1 LPLACLYQKGFALKT
16 GKEIRQAFLDY
27 FRNHDHEI
35 VKSASLI
42 PRDDPT
48 LLFTN
53 AGMVPFKRVFLGEE
67 KRDYLRAASSQKC
80 VRAGG
85 KHNDLENV
93 GRTARH
99 HTFFEMLGNFS
110 FGDYFKT
117 EAIHLAWDL
126 LIKVYG
132 LPLNRLYVSV
142 YFKDEEAYGIWQQD
156 IGLPAERIIR
166 LGEKDNFWSM
176 GDTGPCGPCSEILI
190 DQGPHL
196 GCDRPDCAPGCDC
209 DRYLEIWNLVFM
221 QFNRDSNGRLNPL
234 PKPSIDTGMGLER
247 IAAVIQGVPNN
258 FLTDLFKDIILAVK
272 DLSGISLGQNEETDV
287 AIKVICDHS
296 RALAFLLAD
305 GAMPSNEGRGYVV
318 RRILRRAA
326 RFGKVLGIDRPF
338 LFRLTQVVAE
348 MMADHFPEVLEH
360 KAFTSQVIQ
369 KEEERFL
376 ETLDFGLRLLNEEID
391 RLQDKKELVLPGSL
405 VFKLYDTYGFPL
417 DIIQDVIRDKG
428 LSLDQEGFQSHMEHQ
443 REMSRQAWKGSGDRE
458 IQDGY
463 KALMAR
469 DLKNRFNGYETL
481 ETTSSIIALIEKGQE
496 VSETES
502 REPIELVTSETPFY
516 AESGGQTG
524 DRGIISSAKGLF
536 KVEDALSLPNG
547 LILHRGR
554 LQQGSLAVGDQVLLS
569 VSKDQRISTARNH
582 TATHLLHGAL
592 RRILGEQVKQ
602 AGSLVNAQRLRF
614 DFSHYS
620 ALSSKELQEVE
631 DLVNEQIRLNL
642 PVNTLIMDYD
652 QAKAAG
658 AIALFEEKYGDRV
671 RMVKVGDFSQELCG
685 GTHTTRT
692 GDLGLFKILSEG
704 SIASGV
710 RRIEAVTGKEALH
723 MVHQEENWLRA
734 LGEMLKVGPEDL
746 LSRVEKL
753 LAQQKEL
760 ERTITRLNKSL
771 LSGGGVEN
779 ILSQARTIDGINILA
794 ASVGAGDAKELRDL
808 ADSLRDRLKS
818 GIVVLGGVN
827 EGKVFLVTVVSKDLT
842 GGYHAGK
849 IIKRIA
855 KALGGDGG
863 GRPDMAQAGGNR
875 PDLLESTLAGVYEWI
890 GRE

>member
-1 LPLACLYQKGFALKT
+1 LKT

-27 FRNHDHEI
+27 FRDHEHEVI
-35 VKSASLI
+35 KSASLI
-42 PRDDPT
+42 PRDDPS

-117 EAIHLAWDL
+117 EAIRLAWDL
-126 LIKVYG
+126 LIRVYN
-132 LPLNRLYVSV
+132 LPKDRLYVSV
-142 YFKDEEAYGIWQQD
+142 FQKDDEAYQIWHQET
-156 IGLPAERIIR
+156 GLPPERIIR

-176 GDTGPCGPCSEILI
+176 GDIGPCGPCSEILF
-190 DQGPHL
+190 DQGPEMSC
-196 GCDRPDCAPGCDC
+196 GQPDCAPGCDC

-221 QFNRDSNGRLNPL
+221 QFNRDANGLLTPL

-247 IAAVIQGVPNN
+247 ITAVIQGVPNN
-258 FLTDLFKDIILAVK
+258 FLTDLFRDIILAVK
-272 DLSGISLGQNEETDV
+272 DISGISMGQKEETDI
-287 AIKVICDHS
+287 AIKVISDHS

-305 GAMPSNEGRGYVV
+305 GAIPSNDGRGYVV

-326 RFGKVLGIDRPF
+326 RFGKVLGINKPF
-338 LFRLTQVVAE
+338 LYRLTQIVAE
-348 MMADHFPEVLEH
+348 VMADQFPEVQEH

-376 ETLDFGLRLLNEEID
+376 ETLDFGMKLLTEEID
-391 RLQDKKELVLPGSL
+391 RLRQENKQVLPGSL

-417 DIIQDVIRDKG
+417 DIIQDVIRDQN
-428 LSLDQEGFQSHMEHQ
+428 LSLDQQGFQAHMDRQ

-458 IQDGY
+458 IQEGY
-463 KALMAR
+463 KTLMAR
-469 DLKNRFNGYETL
+469 ELKNEFKGYDRL
-481 ETTSSIIALIEKGQE
+481 EMQSHIIALIHDGKEVQQIKSPQE
-496 VSETES
+496 
-502 REPIELVTSETPFY
+502 IELVAAETPFY
-516 AESGGQTG
+516 AESGGQAG
-524 DRGIISSAKGLF
+524 DLGTIQSQQGRFA
-536 KVEDALSLPNG
+536 VEETFSLPNG

-554 LQQGSLAVGDQVLLS
+554 LQQGTLKVGDQIFLS
-569 VSKDQRISTARNH
+569 VSKDRRTPTAHNH

-592 RRILGEQVKQ
+592 RRTLGDQVKQ
-602 AGSLVNAQRLRF
+602 AGSLVTAQRLRF

-620 ALSSKELQEVE
+620 ALSLKELQAVE
-631 DLVNEQIRLNL
+631 DLVNEQIRQNL
-642 PVNTLIMDYD
+642 PVKTRIMDYEE
-652 QAKAAG
+652 AKATG
-658 AIALFEEKYGDRV
+658 AIALFEERYGDRV
-671 RMVKVGDFSQELCG
+671 RLVQIGDFSQELCG
-685 GTHTTRT
+685 GTHTART
-692 GDLGLFKILSEG
+692 GDLGLFKVLSEG
-704 SIASGV
+704 SVAAGV
-710 RRIEAVTGKEALH
+710 RRIEAVTGKEALIT
-723 MVHQEENWLRA
+723 VHQEEDQLKA
-734 LGEMLKVGPEDL
+734 IGELLKSGTEDL
-746 LSRVEKL
+746 VPRIEKL

-771 LSGGGVEN
+771 FTGGGLESILNRARVIN
-779 ILSQARTIDGINILA
+779 GTKILSCPVPTTE
-794 ASVGAGDAKELRDL
+794 AKELRDL
-808 ADSLRDRLKS
+808 ADSLRDRLES
-818 GIVVLGGVN
+818 GIVILGSVKEDKVL
-827 EGKVFLVTVVSKDLT
+827 LVTVVSKDLT
-842 GGYHAGK
+842 RKFQAGK
-849 IIKRIA
+849 IIKRLA

-890 GRE
+890 GEEDK

>member
-1 LPLACLYQKGFALKT
+1 LKT

-27 FRNHDHEI
+27 FRDHDHEV

-42 PRDDPT
+42 PRDDPS

-53 AGMVPFKRVFLGEE
+53 AGMVPFKRLFLGEE
-67 KRDYLRAASSQKC
+67 KRAYLRAASSQKC

-132 LPLNRLYVSV
+132 LPVDRLYASV
-142 YFKDEEAYGIWQQD
+142 YYKDEEAYQIWHRE
-156 IGLPAERIIR
+156 IGLPLEKIIR

-176 GDTGPCGPCSEILI
+176 GDTGPCGPCSEILV
-190 DQGPHL
+190 DQGPHM
-196 GCDRPDCAPGCDC
+196 GCGRPDCAPGCDC

-221 QFNRDSNGRLNPL
+221 QYNRDLSGSLTPL

-247 IAAVIQGVPNN
+247 ITAVIQGVSNN
-258 FLTDLFKDIILAVK
+258 FLTDLFKDIILALQ
-272 DLSGISLGQNEETDV
+272 DLSGIPMGQNGEHDI

-305 GAMPSNEGRGYVV
+305 GALPSNEGRGYVV

-326 RFGKVLGIDRPF
+326 RFGKVLGINKPF
-338 LFRLTQVVAE
+338 LFRLSQVVAE
-348 MMADHFPEVLEH
+348 MMADQFPEVREH

-376 ETLDFGLRLLNEEID
+376 ETLDFGLKVLNEEID
-391 RLQDKKELVLPGSL
+391 RLRQQNEQVLPGSL

-417 DIIQDVIRDKG
+417 DIIQDVIRDQN
-428 LSLDQEGFQSHMEHQ
+428 LSIDLEGFQIHMDRQ

-458 IQDGY
+458 IQEGY

-469 DLKNRFNGYETL
+469 DLKSEFKGYDTL
-481 ETTSSIIALIEKGQE
+481 EIQSQIIALVQDGQE
-496 VSETES
+496 LLQAEAPQT
-502 REPIELVTSETPFY
+502 IELVASETPFY

-524 DRGIISSAKGLF
+524 DQGVISSLKGTF
-536 KVEDALSLPNG
+536 NVEETFSLPNG
-547 LILHRGR
+547 LILHRGL
-554 LQQGSLAVGDQVLLS
+554 LQEGSLTVGDQVMLS
-569 VSKDQRISTARNH
+569 VSRERRTPTAHNH

-592 RRILGEQVKQ
+592 RRILGDQVKQ
-602 AGSLVNAQRLRF
+602 AGSLVTPQRLRF

-620 ALSSKELQEVE
+620 ALSLKELQAVE
-631 DLVNEQIRLNL
+631 DLVNEQIRQNW
-642 PVNTLIMDYD
+642 PVNTRIMDYE
-652 QAKAAG
+652 QARATG
-658 AIALFEEKYGDRV
+658 AIALFEERYGDRV
-671 RMVKVGDFSQELCG
+671 RMVKLGDFSQELCG
-685 GTHTTRT
+685 GTHTART

-704 SIASGV
+704 SVAAGV
-710 RRIEAVTGKEALH
+710 RRIEAVTGMEALKT
-723 MVHQEENWLRA
+723 VHQEEQWLKA
-734 LGEMLKVGPEDL
+734 MGELLKVGPEDL
-746 LSRVEKL
+746 LPRLEKI

-771 LSGGGVEN
+771 LRGGGVEN
-779 ILSQARTIDGINILA
+779 ILGQARIINGIKVLSYLA
-794 ASVGAGDAKELRDL
+794 PTAEAKELRDL
-808 ADSLRDRLKS
+808 ADSLRDRLQS
-818 GIVVLGGVN
+818 GIVILGSVN
-827 EGKVFLVTVVSKDLT
+827 GGKVLLVTVVSKDLISKFQ
-842 GGYHAGK
+842 AGK
-849 IIKRIA
+849 IIKRLA

-875 PDLLESTLAGVYEWI
+875 PDLLESTLERVYEWF
-890 GRE
+890 GQEDN